1 MQRWMNQ
8 GTTMRFN
15 DIEKDIRCCG
25 KYGFDAIEL
34 KYNLV
39 CHHELERI
47 KELLDRN
54 NVCAGSIGGLQ
65 LPVLREKEI
74 ERLMEEKLY
83 SLCHCADILKAEYV
97 VAIPPR
103 SKSNANQWDIEED
116 MVRILERYSEI
127 ADGYGVKIAVE
138 VTGFSDSLLNTVSQG
153 IDVINQVK
161 KKNLGLI
168 YDFYHVM
175 GMADLGK
182 AVMKARA
189 ENIFIVHVN
198 DGLKCTVGEYDDFN
212 RLWPGDGDIDI
223 AGQIGMLKAV
233 GYRGPFSME
242 VYQPQMWPY
251 AIHKCYHMAQYKMN
265 IIEQFVSN

>member
-1 MQRWMNQ
+1 MRRWMNQ

-15 DIEKDIRCCG
+15 DIEKDIRCCK

-34 KYNLV
+34 KYNIV
-39 CHHELERI
+39 RHHELDWI
-47 KELLDRN
+47 KELMDRN
-54 NVCAGSIGGLQ
+54 SVCAGSIGALQ
-65 LPVLREKEI
+65 LPILREKEI
-74 ERLMEEKLY
+74 EHLMEEKLY
-83 SLCHCADILKAEYV
+83 SLCHCADTLKAEYV

-103 SKSNANQWDIEED
+103 GKPNANQQEIEED
-116 MVRILERYSEI
+116 MVRILARYSEI

-182 AVMKARA
+182 AVKMARA

-198 DGLKCTVGEYDDFN
+198 DGLKCPVGEYDDCD
-212 RLWPGDGDIDI
+212 RLWPGEGDIDI
-223 AGQIGMLKAV
+223 AEQIGMLKAI

-251 AIHKCYHMAQYKMN
+251 AIQKCYHIAQYKMN
-265 IIEQFVSN
+265 IIEQFAFK